1 MQETHPRIKMI
12 DVGAK
17 TATFR
22 RAFAQGTITLSRESF
37 HAVVEKKNPKGDVL
51 AVAQIAGIQAAKRT
65 ADLVPLCHPLP
76 LDEVRVD
83 FDLDSSAFSITV
95 HCVVS
100 TVAKTGVEMEALC
113 GVNGALLAIY
123 DLSKAVDPVLTIS
136 EIRLNRKEGGKSGV
150 WLHPLHPLQPAEKSR
165 TPELGGIK
173 AAILTISDRCAKGEA
188 EDLSGPL
195 LTKSLKSSGAE
206 IVESPIVPD
215 DIHTIRN
222 AVIRLVRE
230 HHAELVLC
238 TGGTGLS
245 PRDVTPEALE
255 ALWTKRIPGI
265 GEHLRAEGSKQTP
278 MAWWGRT
285 ESGMIDQALVVSLP
299 GSLRAVQQGWELL
312 RDILPTLSTSQK
324 GVAIDS
330 IQPR

>member
-22 RAFAQGTITLSRESF
+22 RAFAQGKITLSKESF
-37 HAVVEKKNPKGDVL
+37 NALVEKKNPKGDVL

-65 ADLVPLCHPLP
+65 ADFVPLCHPLP
-76 LDEVRVD
+76 LDEVRID
-83 FDLDSSAFSITV
+83 FDLDHSAFSITV

-100 TVAKTGVEMEALC
+100 TTAKTGVEMEALC

-150 WLHPLHPLQPAEKSR
+150 WLHPLQPAEK
-165 TPELGGIK
+165 PEKESLELSGVK
-173 AAILTISDRCAKGEA
+173 AAILTISDRCSKGEA

-195 LTKSLKSSGAE
+195 LAKCLQSSGAE
-206 IVESPIVPD
+206 MVECRIVPD
-215 DIHTIRN
+215 DIPTIRN
-222 AVIRLVRE
+222 AVIRLIRE
-230 HHAELVLC
+230 HHAELVVC

-255 ALWTKRIPGI
+255 ILWTKRIPGI

-312 RDILPTLSTSQK
+312 RDILPHALHVAK
-324 GVAIDS
+324 GGS
-330 IQPR
+330 H